1 MSFLSNLCLIDALD
15 QEPFSKIPR
24 NEKPDTVDFEG
35 EAALA
40 EYPLKIFT
48 YTAAN
53 FNTVFTHPEIVEENT
68 SLYGLMVPSKSWV
81 WLLSFLHSEKRN
93 TYTSRAVKTYKS
105 LSSE

>member
-35 EAALA
+35 EAALV

-68 SLYGLMVPSKSWV
+68 FTYGLMVPSKSWV
-81 WLLSFLHSEKRN
+81 WLLSLLHSKECN
-93 TYTSRAVKTYKS
+93 IE
-105 LSSE
+105 L